1 MTKLHAGIDARKPF
15 ARSENA
21 FPGWSQR
28 ASAGFWGMVVYWEL
42 RRISD
47 EFNLSGLLSRQF
59 LKPAYL
65 ANRLMWRGRVTAVTN
80 GVTAVTEAGLL
91 VSAGENVYQLLE
103 SANHSA
109 LTNAERQRKFRNH
122 RKMSNGAL
130 RRVTARNGPLDTPL
144 SAGEPKNASVTVS
157 NAEAVCGQSPAAG
170 TEEQRSLP
178 LLIAVPS
185 VVTAPRKRKQPTGDP
200 NHRPLLEALLAAFQE
215 AKGRGYGMD
224 GGADAKAVT
233 RLLGI
238 SRDQEEHVRRWRNA
252 LALDRYPGCA
262 SIKLFAQR
270 WNELGDV
277 QTDEERAIRL
287 GELRALTERVTQ
299 RERIRHY

>member
-1 MTKLHAGIDARKPF
+1 MSAREWVKDYTQSHAHP
-15 ARSENA
+15 
-21 FPGWSQR
+21 QMQV
-28 ASAGFWGMVVYWEL
+28 AGFWGMTVFREL
-42 RRISD
+42 VRVSG
-47 EFNLSGLLSRQF
+47 EFGMDGFVPDQF
-59 LKPAYL
+59 LTAAYL
-65 ANRLMWRGRVTAVTN
+65 ARRLMWDGPPKHVTD
-80 GVTAVTEAGLL
+80 GVTAAVTAGLL
-91 VSAGENVYQLLE
+91 TREGPGVRIDGWERKQPTLARS
-103 SANHSA
+103 
-109 LTNAERQRKFRNH
+109 NAERQAKWRELHKPRNEIT
-122 RKMSNGAL
+122 L
-130 RRVTARNGPLDTPL
+130 RNVRREEKRLEETEET
-144 SAGEPKNASVTVS
+144 T
-157 NAEAVCGQSPAAG
+157 CGLTPAAG
-170 TEEQRSLP
+170 ADEQRSFP
-178 LLIAVPS
+178 LLTALPS
-185 VVTAPRKRKQPTGDP
+185 PLAAPRKRRQPTGDP